1 MTISFNIGSHH
12 FQRPVVMGILNVTPD
27 SFSDGGSYV
36 SHEQALARVEKMLQQ
51 GADIIDVGGE
61 STRPGAADVSL
72 TEELQRTVGVI
83 KAIKQRFDCLV
94 SIDTNK
100 AEVMHQ
106 AIEAGADIIND
117 VCALTNPGT
126 IEVAARSGL
135 PVCIMH
141 MQGKPRSMQV
151 NPQYQEV
158 VSEVITYLKQRVES
172 CVAAGIAESNIIVD
186 PGFGFGKTLDH
197 NFQLLAQLSEF
208 KQLGLPILAGVSR
221 KSMFGKLLAKP
232 TADLVAAS
240 ITGAVLAAQ
249 QGAHIFRV
257 HDVKETVDALKV
269 YSKVQMS
276 KK

>member
-1 MTISFNIGSHH
+1 MTIAFNIGPHQ
-12 FQRPVVMGILNVTPD
+12 FKRPVIMGILNVTPD

-36 SHEQALARVEKMLQQ
+36 SHEQALARVEQMLNE

-72 TEELQRTVGVI
+72 TVELQRTVGVI

-100 AEVMHQ
+100 AQVMQQ
-106 AIEAGADIIND
+106 AVEAGADIIND
-117 VCALTNPGT
+117 VCALTNPGAL
-126 IEVAARSGL
+126 EVAADLRV

-151 NPQYQEV
+151 NPQYDNV
-158 VSEVITYLKQRVES
+158 VSEVITYLMQRVES
-172 CVAAGIAESNIIVD
+172 CVAAGIVESNIIVD

-197 NFQLLAQLSEF
+197 NFQLLAQLNEF

-221 KSMFGKLLAKP
+221 KSMFGKLLGKSP
-232 TADLVAAS
+232 DSLMAAS
-240 ITGAVLAAQ
+240 VAGAVLAAQ

-257 HDVKETVDALKV
+257 HDVQETADALNV

-276 KK
+276 K

>member
-1 MTISFNIGSHH
+1 MTIAFNIGPHQ
-12 FQRPVVMGILNVTPD
+12 FKRPVIMGILNVTPD

-36 SHEQALARVEKMLQQ
+36 SHEQALARVEQMLNE

-72 TEELQRTVGVI
+72 TVELQRTVGVI

-100 AEVMHQ
+100 AQVMQQ
-106 AIEAGADIIND
+106 AVEAGADIIND
-117 VCALTNPGT
+117 VCALTNPGAL
-126 IEVAARSGL
+126 EVAADLRV

-151 NPQYQEV
+151 NPQYDNV

-172 CVAAGIAESNIIVD
+172 CVAAGIVESNIIVD

-197 NFQLLAQLSEF
+197 NFQLLAQLNEF

-221 KSMFGKLLAKP
+221 KSMFGKLLGKSP
-232 TADLVAAS
+232 DSLMAAS
-240 ITGAVLAAQ
+240 VAGAVLAAQ

-257 HDVKETVDALKV
+257 HDVQETADALNV

-276 KK
+276 K

>member
-1 MTISFNIGSHH
+1 MTIALNIGPHQ
-12 FQRPVVMGILNVTPD
+12 FKRPVIMGILNVTPD
-27 SFSDGGSYV
+27 SFSDGGAYV
-36 SHEQALARVEKMLQQ
+36 SHEQALARVEQMLNE

-61 STRPGAADVSL
+61 STRPGAEDVSL

-100 AEVMHQ
+100 AQVMQQ
-106 AIEAGADIIND
+106 AVEAGADIIND
-117 VCALTNPGT
+117 VCALTNPGAL
-126 IEVAARSGL
+126 EVAADSGV

-141 MQGKPRSMQV
+141 MQGKPRSMQA
-151 NPQYQEV
+151 NPQYDNV

-172 CVAAGIAESNIIVD
+172 CVAAGIVESNIIVD

-197 NFQLLAQLSEF
+197 NFQLLAQLNEF

-221 KSMFGKLLAKP
+221 KSMFGKLLGKSP
-232 TADLVAAS
+232 DSLMAAS
-240 ITGAVLAAQ
+240 VAGAVLAAQ

-257 HDVKETVDALKV
+257 HDVQETADALKV

-276 KK
+276 K

>member
-1 MTISFNIGSHH
+1 MTIAFNIGSHH
-12 FQRPVVMGILNVTPD
+12 FQRPVIMGILNVTPD
-27 SFSDGGSYV
+27 SFSDGGAYV
-36 SHEQALARVEKMLQQ
+36 CHEQALTRVEQMLKE

-61 STRPGAADVSL
+61 STRPGAADVAL
-72 TEELQRTVGVI
+72 AEELQRTIGII
-83 KAIKQRFDCLV
+83 KAIKQRFGCLV

-100 AEVMHQ
+100 AEVMQQ
-106 AIEAGADIIND
+106 AVEAGADIIND

-126 IEVAARSGL
+126 IEVAAKSGL

-141 MQGKPRSMQV
+141 MQGKPRSMQA
-151 NPQYQEV
+151 NPQYQDV
-158 VSEVITYLKQRVES
+158 VREVITYLKQRVES

-221 KSMFGKLLAKP
+221 KSMFGKLLGKS
-232 TADLVAAS
+232 TDDLVAAS

-257 HDVKETVDALKV
+257 HDVQETADALKV

-276 KK
+276 K

>member
-1 MTISFNIGSHH
+1 MTIAFNIGPHQ
-12 FQRPVVMGILNVTPD
+12 FKRPVIMGILNVTPD

-36 SHEQALARVEKMLQQ
+36 SHEQALARVEQMLKE

-100 AEVMHQ
+100 AHVMQQ
-106 AIEAGADIIND
+106 AVEAGADIIND
-117 VCALTNPGT
+117 VCALTNPGAL
-126 IEVAARSGL
+126 EAAADSGV

-141 MQGKPRSMQV
+141 MQGKPRSMQA
-151 NPQYQEV
+151 NPQYDNV

-172 CVAAGIAESNIIVD
+172 CVAAGIDESNIIVD

-197 NFQLLAQLSEF
+197 NFQLLAQLNEF

-221 KSMFGKLLAKP
+221 KSMFGKLLGKSP
-232 TADLVAAS
+232 DSLMAAS
-240 ITGAVLAAQ
+240 VAGAVLAAQ

-257 HDVKETVDALKV
+257 HDVQETADALKV

-276 KK
+276 K

>member
-1 MTISFNIGSHH
+1 MTIAFNIGTHQ
-12 FQRPVVMGILNVTPD
+12 FKRPVIMGILNVTPD

-36 SHEQALARVEKMLQQ
+36 SHEQALARVEQMLEE

-61 STRPGAADVSL
+61 STRPGADEVSL

-100 AEVMHQ
+100 AQVMQQ
-106 AIEAGADIIND
+106 AVAAGADIIND
-117 VCALTNPGT
+117 VCALTNPGALG
-126 IEVAARSGL
+126 VAVDSGV

-141 MQGKPRSMQV
+141 MQGKPRSMQA
-151 NPQYQEV
+151 NPQYNNV

-172 CVAAGIAESNIIVD
+172 CVAAGIVESNIIVD

-197 NFQLLAQLSEF
+197 NFQLLAQLNEF

-221 KSMFGKLLAKP
+221 KSMFGKLLGKSP
-232 TADLVAAS
+232 DSLMAAS
-240 ITGAVLAAQ
+240 VAGAVLAAQ

-257 HDVKETVDALKV
+257 HDVQETADALKV

-276 KK
+276 K

>member
-1 MTISFNIGSHH
+1 MTIAFNIGPHQ
-12 FQRPVVMGILNVTPD
+12 FKRPVIMGILNVTPD
-27 SFSDGGSYV
+27 SFSDGGSYI
-36 SHEQALARVEKMLQQ
+36 SHEQALARVEQMLKE

-100 AEVMHQ
+100 AQVMQQ
-106 AIEAGADIIND
+106 AVEAGSDIIND
-117 VCALTNPGT
+117 VCALTNPGAL
-126 IEVAARSGL
+126 EAAADLGV

-141 MQGKPRSMQV
+141 MQGKPRSMQA
-151 NPQYQEV
+151 NPQYDNV

-172 CVAAGIAESNIIVD
+172 CVAAGIDESNIIVD

-197 NFQLLAQLSEF
+197 NFQLLAQLNEF

-221 KSMFGKLLAKP
+221 KSMFGKLLGKS
-232 TADLVAAS
+232 TDSLMAAS
-240 ITGAVLAAQ
+240 VAGAVLAAQ

-257 HDVKETVDALKV
+257 HDVQETADALNV

-276 KK
+276 K

>member
-1 MTISFNIGSHH
+1 MTIAFNIGSHH
-12 FQRPVVMGILNVTPD
+12 FQRPVIMGILNVTPD
-27 SFSDGGSYV
+27 SFSDGGAYV
-36 SHEQALARVEKMLQQ
+36 CHEQALTRVEQMLKE

-61 STRPGAADVSL
+61 STRPGAADVAL
-72 TEELQRTVGVI
+72 AEELQRTIGII
-83 KAIKQRFDCLV
+83 KAIKQRFGCLV

-100 AEVMHQ
+100 AEVMQQ
-106 AIEAGADIIND
+106 AVEAGADIIND

-126 IEVAARSGL
+126 IEVAAKSGL

-141 MQGKPRSMQV
+141 MQGKPRSMQA
-151 NPQYQEV
+151 NPQYQDV
-158 VSEVITYLKQRVES
+158 VREVITYLKKRVES

-221 KSMFGKLLAKP
+221 KSMFGKLLGKS
-232 TADLVAAS
+232 TDDLVAAS

-257 HDVKETVDALKV
+257 HDVQETADALKV

-276 KK
+276 K

>member
-1 MTISFNIGSHH
+1 MTIAFNIGSHQ
-12 FQRPVVMGILNVTPD
+12 FQRPVIMGILNVTPD
-27 SFSDGGSYV
+27 SFSDGGAYV
-36 SHEQALARVEKMLQQ
+36 CHERALARVEQMLKE

-61 STRPGAADVSL
+61 STRPGAADVAL
-72 TEELQRTVGVI
+72 AEELQRTIGVI
-83 KAIKQRFDCLV
+83 KAIKQRFGCLV

-100 AEVMHQ
+100 AEVMQQ
-106 AIEAGADIIND
+106 AVEAGADIIND

-126 IEVAARSGL
+126 LEVAASSGL

-141 MQGKPRSMQV
+141 MQGKPRSMQA
-151 NPQYQEV
+151 NPQYQDV

-221 KSMFGKLLAKP
+221 KSMFGKLLGRS
-232 TADLVAAS
+232 TDSLVAAS

-257 HDVKETVDALKV
+257 HDVQETADALNV

-276 KK
+276 K

>member
-1 MTISFNIGSHH
+1 MTIALNIGPHQ
-12 FQRPVVMGILNVTPD
+12 FKRPVIMGILNVTPD
-27 SFSDGGSYV
+27 SFSDGGAYV
-36 SHEQALARVEKMLQQ
+36 SHEQALTRVEQMLKE

-61 STRPGAADVSL
+61 STRPGAADVAL
-72 TEELQRTVGVI
+72 AEELQRTIGII
-83 KAIKQRFDCLV
+83 KAIKQRFGCLV

-100 AEVMHQ
+100 AEVMQQ
-106 AIEAGADIIND
+106 AVEAGADIIND

-126 IEVAARSGL
+126 IEVVAKSGL

-141 MQGKPRSMQV
+141 MQGKPRSMQA
-151 NPQYQEV
+151 NPQYQDV
-158 VSEVITYLKQRVES
+158 VREVITYLKQRVES

-221 KSMFGKLLAKP
+221 KSMFGKLLGKS
-232 TADLVAAS
+232 TDYLVAAS

-257 HDVKETVDALKV
+257 HDVQETADALKV

-276 KK
+276 K